1 MHPKRENMTF
11 FLIILLTLIGK
22 INISFANTPAINHS
36 TKKTSNLKKECLN
49 NKKFSNLEI
58 EIVCDNLY
66 HHYNAKASSQFYDK
80 QKAIDTENIKISE
93 FNVLHAGMKKTRFKD
108 FSRVAKIINK
118 FDVIGVTELI
128 PLVGDDLENNEKV
141 ISFLENTPGIIY
153 DLKKQIYNLNLSL
166 QRTESRGT
174 RTKERNLILLQKKL
188 IQLQE
193 DMLIAKNLYRSPGY
207 IKILEE
213 LHKLDNGQEWAL
225 IINPEGEGS
234 AVSPTKELVGY
245 FYRASLI
252 KPKSNEY
259 CLSLKK
265 SGRVYSKKSAIAC
278 TIQMDAHDFDE
289 DRSDIISRRPFL
301 AEFISGNFSFSLIT
315 SHILFDE
322 PGDEELQDQILIK
335 AFGVDHYLQL
345 RDYENGAT
353 KKKYARFAEVKITLD
368 FIQSYFSKYSKN
380 EDIIY
385 MGDLNLESSNPFWE
399 YVLSFWKDS
408 NLYQDEKTS
417 LSPSK
422 IKDGKESFGGSSN
435 YDHFIFDK
443 SKTKECLYNGEVKT
457 GVLNFTQ
464 GNQARLINRSYK
476 VRSESMTSNYT
487 FALDPKAYE
496 RTLNNKM
503 YPILEGNQ
511 IPLTIGSKTI
521 IHTDEFG
528 VHKKASLGI
537 IVDESVLSDFEE
549 SFLSRIIKSQLHIDS
564 YYYYFAQIVSDHFPI
579 YLNCKTK

>member
-1 MHPKRENMTF
+1 
-11 FLIILLTLIGK
+11 
-22 INISFANTPAINHS
+22 
-36 TKKTSNLKKECLN
+36 
-49 NKKFSNLEI
+49 
-58 EIVCDNLY
+58 
-66 HHYNAKASSQFYDK
+66 
-80 QKAIDTENIKISE
+80 
-93 FNVLHAGMKKTRFKD
+93 
-108 FSRVAKIINK
+108 
-118 FDVIGVTELI
+118 
-128 PLVGDDLENNEKV
+128 
-141 ISFLENTPGIIY
+141 
-153 DLKKQIYNLNLSL
+153 
-166 QRTESRGT
+166 
-174 RTKERNLILLQKKL
+174 
-188 IQLQE
+188 
-193 DMLIAKNLYRSPGY
+193 
-207 IKILEE
+207 
-213 LHKLDNGQEWAL
+213 
-225 IINPEGEGS
+225 
-234 AVSPTKELVGY
+234 
-245 FYRASLI
+245 
-252 KPKSNEY
+252 
-259 CLSLKK
+259 
-265 SGRVYSKKSAIAC
+265 
-278 TIQMDAHDFDE
+278 
-289 DRSDIISRRPFL
+289 
-301 AEFISGNFSFSLIT
+301 
-315 SHILFDE
+315 
-322 PGDEELQDQILIK
+322 
-335 AFGVDHYLQL
+335 
-345 RDYENGAT
+345 
-353 KKKYARFAEVKITLD
+353 
-368 FIQSYFSKYSKN
+368 
-380 EDIIY
+380 